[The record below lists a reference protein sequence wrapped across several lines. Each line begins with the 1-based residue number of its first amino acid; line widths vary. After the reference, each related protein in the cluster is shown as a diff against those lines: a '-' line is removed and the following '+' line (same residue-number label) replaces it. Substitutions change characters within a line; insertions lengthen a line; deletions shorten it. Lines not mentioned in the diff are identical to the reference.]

1 MQHLLNNHMV
11 GKRGWK
17 RTDDVADIERRTK
30 RRCLRRRRNTKSR
43 IRKNV
48 QGKIANQLPAAA
60 HRVEGKL
67 SKPVVGPNIPTDQ
80 WCLSIGVS
88 CVRGMRESRAA

>member
-1 MQHLLNNHMV
+1 MQHQLNNHMV
-11 GKRGWK
+11 GKGGWK

-48 QGKIANQLPAAA
+48 QGKIVNQLPAAA

-67 SKPVVGPNIPTDQ
+67 TKPVVPNIP
-80 WCLSIGVS
+80 CVRRLSIAQGKKQNLN
-88 CVRGMRESRAA
+88 